1 MAGRSQKRLALE
13 RDVAVTAT
21 LMNLYPGRVV
31 VIKRGFGLVP
41 VKAITRDVIAFATE
55 TYAITASGIVLTKLD
70 TDNGGVIQQ
79 KMMLPPNKYHIS
91 AKARR
96 TESALT
102 LALEAPYLEL
112 DED

>member
-1 MAGRSQKRLALE
+1 M
-13 RDVAVTAT
+13 TAT

-31 VIKRGFGLVP
+31 VIKKDFGLVP
-41 VKAITRDVIAFATE
+41 VDEITRDVIAFATE
-55 TYAITASGIVLTKLD
+55 TYAITASGILLTGLD
-70 TDNGGVIQQ
+70 KGGVIQQ
-79 KMMLPPNKYHIS
+79 KRMLSPDKYHIS

-96 TESALT
+96 TKSALT